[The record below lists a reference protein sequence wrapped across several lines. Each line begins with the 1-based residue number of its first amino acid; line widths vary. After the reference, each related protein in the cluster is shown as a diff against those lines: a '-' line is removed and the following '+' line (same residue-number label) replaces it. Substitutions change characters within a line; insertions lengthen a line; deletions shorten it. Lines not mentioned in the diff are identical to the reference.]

1 MITKMV
7 IIINSNNN
15 NSNNNNNNNNNNTGL
30 SFITNYRGQ
39 DLGIQVPVVRRSD
52 DTIHWINLYPVDNA
66 ICFVVI
72 YPLDSN
78 LSVG

>member
-15 NSNNNNNNNNNNTGL
+15 NNNNNNKNNNNTGL

-52 DTIHWINLYPVDNA
+52 DTIHWINLYPVDND
-66 ICFVVI
+66 IRFVVI